1 MNWDLLP
8 QYVTAAAG
16 IGTAAFALVDG
27 SKILRSG
34 GVSSLGFGRIAAAL
48 ARFFAISTPPAHPAS
63 GAPALGYEQILSTLQ
78 ANWLNGTQLA
88 DQKAIAKS
96 LLKLALTDGFA
107 ERFASATGTPQTT
120 VDKIVRHLTEG
131 IPLVDADISAM
142 GRFDLVLSAI
152 IDEAYE
158 RADQIYRN
166 SAKAW
171 SVLVSVVL
179 GVVGFKM
186 AGLEWVDGLLVG
198 LAATPIAPVAKD
210 LTSALAAATKAA
222 EVFRR

>member
-1 MNWDLLP
+1 MNWELLP

-34 GVSSLGFGRIAAAL
+34 GVSRLGFARVENALTPFFPSGSTQAAD
-48 ARFFAISTPPAHPAS
+48 
-63 GAPALGYEQILSTLQ
+63 APALGGRQILSTLL
-78 ANWLNGTQLA
+78 ANWLNGTELA
-88 DQKAIAKS
+88 EQKAIAKS
-96 LLKLALTDGFA
+96 LLKLALTAHSAQSFA
-107 ERFASATGTPQTT
+107 TATGTPRETL
-120 VDKIVRHLTEG
+120 DSIVGHLTEG
-131 IPLVDADISAM
+131 TSLTDAGISAM

-171 SVLVSVVL
+171 SVLVSVIL

-186 AGLEWVDGLLVG
+186 ADLCWIDGLLVG

-222 EVFRR
+222 EAFRR

>member
-1 MNWDLLP
+1 MNWELLP

-34 GVSSLGFGRIAAAL
+34 GVSRLGFARVESAL
-48 ARFFAISTPPAHPAS
+48 APFFPS
-63 GAPALGYEQILSTLQ
+63 GSAQAADAPALGDQQILSTLL
-78 ANWLNGTQLA
+78 ANWLNGTELA
-88 DQKAIAKS
+88 EQKAIAKS
-96 LLKLALTDGFA
+96 LLKLALTVRSAPCFA
-107 ERFASATGTPQTT
+107 TATGTPRDTL
-120 VDKIVRHLTEG
+120 DSIVEHLTRG
-131 IPLVDADISAM
+131 TPLTDAGISAM

-166 SAKAW
+166 GAKAW
-171 SVLVSVVL
+171 SVLVSVIL
-179 GVVGFKM
+179 GVVGFSM
-186 AGLEWVDGLLVG
+186 AGLGLVNGLLVG

-210 LTSALAAATKAA
+210 LTSALAAASKAA
-222 EVFRR
+222 AAFRR